1 MKKQYR
7 VVGTAEVL
15 GHAPGSTFEAEIPA
29 EQEARLLER
38 GSLATVS
45 KSDPVKPK
53 TKIKET
59 N

>member
-38 GSLATVS
+38 GSLIRVL
-45 KSDPVKPK
+45 SDAPKPSN
-53 TKIKET
+53 KEKKKHG
-59 N
+59 

>member
-38 GSLATVS
+38 GSLARVS
-45 KSDPVKPK
+45 KSGSDKPK